1 MCYFQE
7 ALIQVRT
14 AAAQAIGQLGDVGAK
29 VLCDRLHG
37 AETGWEEKIV
47 ILEAFA
53 RLDIEEYKFK
63 KRGTRSSSTHWQD
76 FGQTLRSLNVEF
88 VVFIKIINLCK
99 KVTQN

>member
-1 MCYFQE
+1 MESLCYFQE

-63 KRGTRSSSTHWQD
+63 KRVLVPPVHIG
-76 FGQTLRSLNVEF
+76 
-88 VVFIKIINLCK
+88 KISAKL
-99 KVTQN
+99 